1 MKKRLAF
8 TLIELLT
15 VIAIIGILAGILVPV
30 IGKVRAKAKGAIC
43 ASNLRQIGVGISL
56 YATDSKDYL
65 PGPLSTQQSPRYS
78 EAQSKNI
85 KFANGQL
92 AVYLAP
98 YVQTNF
104 GWTLGQSSVFA
115 CPVWSSEVT
124 DELAP
129 SFLLNQFVYVNGVY
143 QSPSQTTCLPFG
155 STSGPK
161 PAGKISLLSQVTS
174 KVVNGPT
181 FSNGETWMLTDADQG
196 NASYNASLP
205 KKKVHGDTRNAL
217 FYDLHVG
224 LLR

>member
-1 MKKRLAF
+1 MKKRPAF

-43 ASNLRQIGVGISL
+43 VSNLRQIGLGVSL
-56 YATDSKDYL
+56 YATDSKDLL
-65 PGPLSTQQSPRYS
+65 PGPLLTQQRPKYS

-85 KFANGQL
+85 KFADGQL

-104 GWTLGQSSVFA
+104 GWTIGQASVFA
-115 CPVWSSEVT
+115 CPVWSSEIT

-129 SFLLNQFVYVNGVY
+129 SYLLNQFVYINGVY
-143 QSPSQTTCLPFG
+143 QSPSQPTCLPFG

-161 PAGKISLLSQVTS
+161 PAGKINLLSQVTS
-174 KVVNGPT
+174 RGTTGQVL
-181 FSNGETWMLTDADQG
+181 SNGETWMLTDADQE

-205 KKKVHGDTRNAL
+205 KQKVHGDMRNAL

-224 LLR
+224 PLR